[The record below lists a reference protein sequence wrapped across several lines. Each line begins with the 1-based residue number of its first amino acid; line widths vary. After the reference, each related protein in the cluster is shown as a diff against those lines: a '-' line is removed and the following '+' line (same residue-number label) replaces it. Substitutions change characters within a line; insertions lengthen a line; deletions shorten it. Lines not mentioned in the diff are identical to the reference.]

1 MQAALAALEK
11 GNLEAAVSHLQAVKR
26 ISPKNPRAY
35 VTLGV
40 VFQMLGRAPDAEK
53 EFTLAL
59 HLSPNELPALFGLGA
74 TKAES
79 GEHEEA
85 ESLLREVVARDP
97 SNIQAHVILVRTLR
111 DLGRFEE
118 AESESRAAIAAHP
131 LEPAPYSALAAEL
144 QEFGRFEEARALF
157 TKSIE
162 LDPGHTFGYLGL
174 VRGQPMTQSDQ
185 GLIDRMESAVAL
197 PHLRPDDRIELLS
210 GLGKA
215 YDDLGEYGKAMARFS
230 ESNRIANE
238 EMQARS
244 PFSKAAFVRYLD
256 APKAVLTKDY
266 IDAHRSA
273 NESTPRPIFIV
284 GMMRSGTTLIERILS
299 SHPSVEPGNEIKYW
313 TPETYKCIDIEGGTF
328 DFHHALGNRK
338 KYNRLLR
345 KISPDA
351 RFVTDKM
358 PDNYRVLGAISMLY
372 PEAKIIHCMRHP
384 VDTCLSI
391 LTTPFRKP
399 ADYARDPELLV
410 FVYRKYQELMAHWQS
425 ILPESALLD
434 VRYEEL
440 IDDPEQATRKMVE
453 FCGLEWSDA
462 CLRPEENSRPVVTA
476 SVWQVRQPVYRT
488 SIERWRH
495 YEPWLGP
502 LAALLEPSA

>member
-273 NESTPRPIFIV
+273 NESTPRHIFIV
-284 GMMRSGTTLIERILS
+284 GMISSIGLLKLTSASTSRAARSISTTLWGTGKNTIDCCGRSRRTPDLLPTRCRTTIAFLARSACYIRRPKS
-299 SHPSVEPGNEIKYW
+299 SI
-313 TPETYKCIDIEGGTF
+313 
-328 DFHHALGNRK
+328 A
-338 KYNRLLR
+338 
-345 KISPDA
+345 
-351 RFVTDKM
+351 
-358 PDNYRVLGAISMLY
+358 
-372 PEAKIIHCMRHP
+372 
-384 VDTCLSI
+384 
-391 LTTPFRKP
+391 
-399 ADYARDPELLV
+399 
-410 FVYRKYQELMAHWQS
+410 
-425 ILPESALLD
+425 
-434 VRYEEL
+434 
-440 IDDPEQATRKMVE
+440 
-453 FCGLEWSDA
+453 
-462 CLRPEENSRPVVTA
+462 
-476 SVWQVRQPVYRT
+476 
-488 SIERWRH
+488 
-495 YEPWLGP
+495 
-502 LAALLEPSA
+502 